1 MDVNKNSKFQKRLK
15 ELKEGKDIKDKINK
29 DYTKELIQEIVKGFE
44 NEIWTNTFYDMTIN
58 DKILEWAK
66 ERGILI
72 PDNATKQM
80 LKLSE
85 EVGELAGAIAK
96 GNETDQ
102 IDAIGDIQ
110 VVLIILSEQLGINYK
125 EALESAYN
133 VIKNRTGKTIN
144 GVFIKD

>member
-1 MDVNKNSKFQKRLK
+1 MDV
-15 ELKEGKDIKDKINK
+15 
-29 DYTKELIQEIVKGFE
+29 
-44 NEIWTNTFYDMTIN
+44 
-58 DKILEWAK
+58 KILEWAK

-80 LKLSE
+80 LKLTE

-96 GNETDQ
+96 NNKTDQ

-110 VVLIILSEQLGINYK
+110 VVLIVLSEQLGINYK

-133 VIKNRTGKTIN
+133 VIKDRKGKTIN